1 MARHAEADIPVL
13 ILEKLSRIHGS
24 GELTVHALRRINLAV
39 RAGELIAVMGPS
51 GSGKSTLLN
60 LAGALDKPT
69 SGRVLIEGED
79 VTSMRPSALAAVRR
93 RKVGF
98 VFQDFNLVPSLTAA
112 ENVSLPLE
120 LDGWSPRRTRQP
132 VAEALDSVGLSG
144 QVADRYP
151 SELSGGQQQR
161 IAIARSLVGPR
172 RLVLA
177 DEPTGALDTET
188 GDQIMAVLR
197 ERCDAGAAGL
207 LVTHEPRHAGWADRV
222 IFLRDGAVIDSAESA
237 AVDERLMGASGDHP
251 GRPRG
256 ATASRSVRRPS
267 RRLAEQ
273 LAAGIADRLA
283 GDPAGPRPQCPDHDH
298 GRRSGSADHRRRD
311 VEQQQFR
318 PDAGAGEVRERSGG
332 HPGRQGRCR
341 VDRRPGRLA
350 DQRPGRPGGRW

>member
-237 AVDERLMGASGDHP
+237 AVDERLMG
-251 GRPRG
+251 
-256 ATASRSVRRPS
+256 
-267 RRLAEQ
+267 
-273 LAAGIADRLA
+273 GI
-283 GDPAGPRPQCPDHDH
+283 G
-298 GRRSGSADHRRRD
+298 
-311 VEQQQFR
+311 
-318 PDAGAGEVRERSGG
+318 
-332 HPGRQGRCR
+332 
-341 VDRRPGRLA
+341 
-350 DQRPGRPGGRW
+350 